1 MQLVLEHLPHLVP
14 AAVGI
19 AFLGRFALTTAR
31 LPPAGLSDVQLREWH
46 KARRGRGVRRLLAGR

>member
-19 AFLGRFALTTAR
+19 GFLGRFAITGAR
-31 LPPAGLSDVQLREWH
+31 LPPSGLTDAELREWQ
-46 KARRGRGVRRLLAGR
+46 ASRRRRGLRRLLPG